1 MTQHL
6 WVNHQASDK
15 MRKEKVLK
23 TRKKTEEEDEFNGLV
38 KKKDGRKKKQIQEAK
53 KKALSDHRW
62 HSESNL
68 AVVDKN
74 GVILDVNDSWRNFAK
89 MNMGKDERTWGVSA
103 NYFVN
108 YDQNQ
113 GDTELAEEAFEGVR
127 KVQRGELTQY
137 HLEYPCHSSDD
148 VKQWFLLNVLPLKGS
163 DGSVM
168 VSHTNITTYISHYF

>member
-62 HSESNL
+62 Q
-68 AVVDKN
+68 
-74 GVILDVNDSWRNFAK
+74 W
-89 MNMGKDERTWGVSA
+89 DERQA
-103 NYFVN
+103 
-108 YDQNQ
+108 
-113 GDTELAEEAFEGVR
+113 A
-127 KVQRGELTQY
+127 
-137 HLEYPCHSSDD
+137 
-148 VKQWFLLNVLPLKGS
+148 
-163 DGSVM
+163 
-168 VSHTNITTYISHYF
+168 